1 MKNSKIDSLGEK
13 IKIAKK
19 AATSSDF
26 FLAAIHYKDALV
38 LARDAGDSL
47 LIKECKKEMVEMNK
61 KAEASFKQFNFEQK
75 IPNADIDK
83 VIKSVVRE
91 SIIDSLR
98 IIGIHPH
105 LYPKF
110 EEIRATAQ
118 KNQPVMLAL
127 VSHFTISQ
135 DGHVVKGGSNA
146 EYAWLNQIYSISQG
160 LISGIYLNRI
170 FEQLEKAG
178 LNEKGLLS
186 YLKSSKLFPEE
197 NFRIIE
203 VGVSRYFAKDY
214 VSSLHILV
222 PQFESVFLFLSEKLG
237 IDVIALNRDKDISTQ
252 MKLLS
257 ADKLDAAEFQN
268 MWGKDLCAQ
277 LKFVLFDQL
286 GYNLRHKIAHGFIKT
301 NECNIEMAHLLI
313 YFYLVVVAHIEAG
326 VISTDTEK

>member
-1 MKNSKIDSLGEK
+1 MRKSKTDVLNEKLKDAKNAVVSN
-13 IKIAKK
+13 
-19 AATSSDF
+19 DF
-26 FLAAIHYKDALV
+26 FLAAIHYKDALL
-38 LARDAGDSL
+38 LARNTNNSL
-47 LIKECKKEMVEMNK
+47 LIKECKKKVIEMNK
-61 KAEASFKQFNFEQK
+61 KAESSFKQFSFEQK

-83 VIKSVVRE
+83 VVKSVVRKN
-91 SIIDSLR
+91 IIDSLR

-105 LYPKF
+105 LYPKL

-146 EYAWLNQIYSISQG
+146 EYAWFNQIYSISQG
-160 LISGIYLNRI
+160 LISGVYLNRI

-178 LNEKGLLS
+178 LNENELLS

-197 NFRIIE
+197 NFRIID
-203 VGVSRYFAKDY
+203 VGISRYFAKDY

-252 MKLLS
+252 MKALS
-257 ADKLDAAEFQN
+257 GDKLDTTEFQN
-268 MWGKDLCAQ
+268 IWGKDLCAQ
-277 LKFVLFDQL
+277 LKFVLFDQM
-286 GYNLRHKIAHGFIKT
+286 GYNLRHKIAHGLIT
-301 NECNIEMAHLLI
+301 MDECIVEMARLVL
-313 YFYLVVVAHIEAG
+313 YFYLVIAVRIG
-326 VISTDTEK
+326 TETIGANREK